1 VPRPEAKQA
10 VVAKGLHEQPFRF
23 AAGNSYSTTIVWRFR
38 AKDFDVGLMSPDENK
53 QEVDRLKQLNDEL
66 STSLKRCRR
75 LLHDYEVRLTA
86 NSNEA
91 ERPDAADESR
101 EA

>member
-1 VPRPEAKQA
+1 
-10 VVAKGLHEQPFRF
+10 
-23 AAGNSYSTTIVWRFR
+23 
-38 AKDFDVGLMSPDENK
+38 MSPDHNE
-53 QEVDRLKQLNDEL
+53 QDLERLQQLNDEL
-66 STSLKRCRR
+66 RSSLKRCRR

>member
-1 VPRPEAKQA
+1 MP
-10 VVAKGLHEQPFRF
+10 
-23 AAGNSYSTTIVWRFR
+23 T
-38 AKDFDVGLMSPDENK
+38 DDNK
-53 QEVDRLKQLNDEL
+53 QELERLQKLNDEL
-66 STSLKRCRR
+66 SNSLKRCRR

-91 ERPDAADESR
+91 EKPDAADESR

>member
-1 VPRPEAKQA
+1 
-10 VVAKGLHEQPFRF
+10 
-23 AAGNSYSTTIVWRFR
+23 
-38 AKDFDVGLMSPDENK
+38 MSPEDDE
-53 QEVDRLKQLNDEL
+53 QELDRLQQLNDEL
-66 STSLKRCRR
+66 SNSLKRCRR

-91 ERPDAADESR
+91 EAAADDSEAER

>member
-1 VPRPEAKQA
+1 
-10 VVAKGLHEQPFRF
+10 
-23 AAGNSYSTTIVWRFR
+23 
-38 AKDFDVGLMSPDENK
+38 MSPDDNE
-53 QEVDRLKQLNDEL
+53 QDLERLQQLNDEL
-66 STSLKRCRR
+66 RSSLKRCRR

-91 ERPDAADESR
+91 EKPDAADESR

>member
-1 VPRPEAKQA
+1 MP
-10 VVAKGLHEQPFRF
+10 
-23 AAGNSYSTTIVWRFR
+23 T
-38 AKDFDVGLMSPDENK
+38 DDNK
-53 QEVDRLKQLNDEL
+53 QELERLQQLNDEL
-66 STSLKRCRR
+66 SNSLKRCRR

-91 ERPDAADESR
+91 EKPDAADESR

>member
-1 VPRPEAKQA
+1 MPTDESE
-10 VVAKGLHEQPFRF
+10 HE
-23 AAGNSYSTTIVWRFR
+23 
-38 AKDFDVGLMSPDENK
+38 LE
-53 QEVDRLKQLNDEL
+53 RLKQLNDEL
-66 STSLKRCRR
+66 SRSLKRCRN

>member
-1 VPRPEAKQA
+1 MP
-10 VVAKGLHEQPFRF
+10 
-23 AAGNSYSTTIVWRFR
+23 
-38 AKDFDVGLMSPDENK
+38 PDES
-53 QEVDRLKQLNDEL
+53 EHELERLKQLNDEL
-66 STSLKRCRR
+66 SRSLKRCRN

>member
-1 VPRPEAKQA
+1 LALGNGAKQFT
-10 VVAKGLHEQPFRF
+10 VIR
-23 AAGNSYSTTIVWRFR
+23 
-38 AKDFDVGLMSPDENK
+38 MSPDENK
-53 QEVDRLKQLNDEL
+53 EEVKRLKQLNDEL
-66 STSLKRCRR
+66 SSSLKRCRR

-91 ERPDAADESR
+91 ERPDAAEESQ